1 MNKIVKNSLILASVA
16 LAIDFIFHY
25 FYSAPMETFT
35 YFLVK
40 FVLVF
45 LIGLWVFKK
54 DTTTS
59 LVIGTVVFVSIF
71 AGYYRAWEFLYG
83 YSFGYRVPDIIL
95 SGKIISWEEMPS
107 VVTLIWAIIHGV
119 AFALPAYIIGDRNGK
134 N

>member
-1 MNKIVKNSLILASVA
+1 MDKIVQKSLILASVA

-25 FYSAPMETFT
+25 FYSSPMETLT

-54 DTTTS
+54 NTVTS
-59 LVIGTVVFVSIF
+59 LVIGTVVFVAIF
-71 AGYYRAWEFLYG
+71 AGYYRVWEFLYG

-95 SGKIISWEEMPS
+95 GGKVVSWEEMPS
-107 VVTLIWAIIHGV
+107 IVTLIWAIIHGT
-119 AFALPAYIIGDRNGK
+119 AFGIPAYFIHKGR
-134 N
+134 